1 MQVIGSWLTH
11 HIKDTNICIA
21 KAKAYIR
28 GCDLWT
34 RESRQLI
41 WELAYSGEYAG
52 EKPIDVFRKARWRLW
67 GELDED
73 EKQQWNLKGEMARQ
87 MVKGDLTEII
97 PPKLSFR

>member
-1 MQVIGSWLTH
+1 MQVIGSWLTR
-11 HIKDTNICIA
+11 HIKDTNISIA
-21 KAKAYIR
+21 KAKAYTR

-34 RESRQLI
+34 RESRQHI

-52 EKPIDVFRKARWRLW
+52 EKPIDAFRKARWRLW

-87 MVKGDLTEII
+87 MVNGDLTEII